1 MTADNFKIVFMGTPD
16 FAVESLEILHQ
27 NFNIVAVVTSPDKPR
42 GRGQKLTP
50 SPVKE
55 FAQSVG
61 LPVLQPTNLK
71 SSDFIEALSLLNPDL
86 GVIVAFR
93 MLPES
98 VWSLPRLGSINLH
111 ASLLPQYRGAAPI
124 NHAIINGETK
134 TGVTT
139 FFLKHEIDTGNII
152 DSKEVPIL
160 PTDNAG
166 TLHDKLMIEGAK
178 VLYHTV
184 ESIIKGNYKETP
196 QNVLDNESLKDAPKL
211 NKEFCRINWNAKGE
225 VIHNFIR
232 GLNPYP
238 GAYTETVLADK
249 TVGIKIYDG
258 FYENSDNS
266 KAIGTVVSDKNSI
279 KVAVS
284 NGWYHITELQQAGKK
299 RMSVVDFLNGLNNQS
314 LEKFE
319 NLS

>member
-16 FAVESLEILHQ
+16 FAVESLKILHQ
-27 NFNIVAVVTSPDKPR
+27 HFNIVAVVTAPDKPR
-42 GRGQKLTP
+42 GRGQRLTP
-50 SPVKE
+50 TPVKE
-55 FAQSVG
+55 FAKSVG

-86 GVIVAFR
+86 AVIVAFR
-93 MLPES
+93 MLPEP

-139 FFLKHEIDTGNII
+139 FFLKHDIDTGNII
-152 DSKEVPIL
+152 DSKEIPIL

-178 VLYHTV
+178 VLHQTV
-184 ESIIKGNYKETP
+184 ESIVKGSYKETP
-196 QNVLDNESLKDAPKL
+196 QNVLENEKLKNAPKL
-211 NKEFCRINWNAKGE
+211 DKEFCRINWNSKGE

-258 FYENSDNS
+258 FYENSNNN
-266 KAIGTVVSDKNSI
+266 KGIGTVVSNKDSI

-284 NGWYHITELQQAGKK
+284 DGWYHITELQQAGKK
-299 RMSVVDFLNGLNNQS
+299 RMSVVDFLNGLNNQM

-319 NLS
+319 NI